1 MRRIARIIAAV
12 IFVALVP
19 VLLITSSVRF
29 VINLP
34 ALYSYGFDKYGIA
47 EYTRI
52 ERGDLI
58 AAGAQ
63 IRDYFNNDEED
74 LIIRTFVGGVLVE
87 SLYNEREVHHMR
99 DVKALVRGVYL
110 VQMLALL
117 YIAVY
122 IAVGFWLR
130 RGDFWQTLGRD
141 VSGGG
146 KLTLALVGIVGL
158 LALVGFNRLFLL
170 FHLISFSNNLWMLD
184 PRRDYLIAMFPQGF
198 FFEAT
203 MLIAFCTIA
212 AAAVLAVA
220 PRIVRIVAR
229 GFNNSQNSAD

>member
-52 ERGDLI
+52 ERADLI
-58 AAGAQ
+58 AAGAK

-74 LIIRTFVGGVLVE
+74 LIIRTYVGGVLVE
-87 SLYNEREVHHMR
+87 SLYNEREIHHMR

-146 KLTLALVGIVGL
+146 KLTLALVGVRGSAGSGGL
-158 LALVGFNRLFLL
+158 QQAVPAVPPYQLQQRL
-170 FHLISFSNNLWMLD
+170 LD
-184 PRRDYLIAMFPQGF
+184 AGS
-198 FFEAT
+198 
-203 MLIAFCTIA
+203 
-212 AAAVLAVA
+212 A
-220 PRIVRIVAR
+220 PRLPHSDVPARILLRGYDADSVLHDRGCGRAR
-229 GFNNSQNSAD
+229 RRAAHRSHSRPWI

>member
-1 MRRIARIIAAV
+1 MTRIARII
-12 IFVALVP
+12 VATLFIVLVP
-19 VLLITSSVRF
+19 LLLITSSVRF

-34 ALYSYGFDKYGIA
+34 ALYSYGFDRYNIA

-52 ERGDLI
+52 ERNDLI

-63 IRDYFNNDEED
+63 IRDYFNNDERD
-74 LIIRTFVGGVLVE
+74 LIIRTYVGGVLVE
-87 SLYNEREVHHMR
+87 SLYNEREIHHMR

-110 VQMLALL
+110 VQMLTLL
-117 YIAVY
+117 FMAVY
-122 IAVGFWLR
+122 VLGGFWLR
-130 RGDFWQTLGRD
+130 RADFWETLGQD
-141 VSGGG
+141 VSRGG
-146 KLTLALVGIVGL
+146 KLTLGLVVAVGL

-170 FHLISFSNNLWMLD
+170 FHLVSFSNDFWMLD

-198 FFEAT
+198 FFDAT

-212 AAAVLAVA
+212 AAAVLVAA

-229 GFNNSQNSAD
+229 AFAPTH

>member
-1 MRRIARIIAAV
+1 MKRIARIVAAV
-12 IFVALVP
+12 IFVALMP
-19 VLLITSSVRF
+19 LLLITSSVRF

-34 ALYSYGFDKYGIA
+34 ALYSYGFDRYDIA

-52 ERGDLI
+52 ERTDLI

-63 IRDYFNNDEED
+63 IRDYFNNDEEN

-87 SLYNEREVHHMR
+87 SLYNEREIHHMR
-99 DVKALVRGVYL
+99 DVKSLVRGVYL
-110 VQMLALL
+110 VQMLVLL
-117 YIAVY
+117 YIAAY

-130 RGDFWQTLGRD
+130 RAEFWGTLGRD
-141 VSGGG
+141 VSRGG
-146 KLTLALVGIVGL
+146 KLTLGLVITVGL

-170 FHLISFSNNLWMLD
+170 FHLISFSNDFWMLD

-198 FFEAT
+198 FFDAT

-212 AAAVLAVA
+212 AAAVLVAA

-229 GFNNSQNSAD
+229 GFQERQT

>member
-19 VLLITSSVRF
+19 VLLITSSVRLI
-29 VINLP
+29 INLP

-52 ERGDLI
+52 ERADLI
-58 AAGAQ
+58 AAGAK

-74 LIIRTFVGGVLVE
+74 LIIRTYVGGVLVE
-87 SLYNEREVHHMR
+87 SLYNEREIHHMR

-130 RGDFWQTLGRD
+130 RGDFWQTLGRAA
-141 VSGGG
+141 SGGG

-170 FHLISFSNNLWMLD
+170 FHLISFSNDFWMLD

-229 GFNNSQNSAD
+229 GFNNPI

>member
-52 ERGDLI
+52 ERADLI
-58 AAGAQ
+58 AAGAK

-74 LIIRTFVGGVLVE
+74 LIIRTYVGGVLVE
-87 SLYNEREVHHMR
+87 SLYNEREIHHMR

-130 RGDFWQTLGRD
+130 RGDFWETLGRD

-146 KLTLALVGIVGL
+146 KLTLALVGVRGTAGSGWLQQTVPAVPPYQLQQRL
-158 LALVGFNRLFLL
+158 LDAG
-170 FHLISFSNNLWMLD
+170 
-184 PRRDYLIAMFPQGF
+184 P
-198 FFEAT
+198 
-203 MLIAFCTIA
+203 
-212 AAAVLAVA
+212 A
-220 PRIVRIVAR
+220 PRLPHSDVPARILLRGYDADSVLHYRGCGRAR
-229 GFNNSQNSAD
+229 RRAAHRSHSRPWI

>member
-1 MRRIARIIAAV
+1 MAHIARFTAAAL
-12 IFVALVP
+12 FVALVP

-34 ALYSYGFDKYGIA
+34 TLYSYGFDRYDIP

-52 ERGDLI
+52 ERADLI

-63 IRDYFNNDEED
+63 IRDYFNNDEQD

-87 SLYNEREVHHMR
+87 SLYNAREIHHMR

-117 YIAVY
+117 YIAAY

-130 RGDFWQTLGRD
+130 RSDFWETLGRD
-141 VSGGG
+141 VSRGG
-146 KLTLALVGIVGL
+146 KLTLALVVIVGL

-170 FHLISFSNNLWMLD
+170 FHLISFSNDFWMLD

-198 FFEAT
+198 FFDAT

-212 AAAVLAVA
+212 AAAVLVA
-220 PRIVRIVAR
+220 MPRIARIIAR
-229 GFNNSQNSAD
+229 GFQERQD